1 MSAIDNEILLGAE
14 EDAKEVAFIYNYIGQ
29 ENSELFSE
37 DDIYYCIDVILE
49 YLDSLSNTADEE
61 GYIDIDTEEIVR
73 HIEKK
78 AKNEQMG
85 PYDHD
90 ALLLLVDAELE
101 YNEQQAEE

>member
-14 EDAKEVAFIYNYIGQ
+14 EDAREVAFIYNYIGQ
-29 ENSELFSE
+29 ENAERFSE
-37 DDIYYCIDVILE
+37 DDVYYCIDVVLE
-49 YLDSLSNTADEE
+49 YLDSLSSKADAD
-61 GYIDIDTEEIVR
+61 GFIDIDIEEIVN

-78 AKNEQMG
+78 AKKEGMG

-101 YNEQQAEE
+101 YNEQE